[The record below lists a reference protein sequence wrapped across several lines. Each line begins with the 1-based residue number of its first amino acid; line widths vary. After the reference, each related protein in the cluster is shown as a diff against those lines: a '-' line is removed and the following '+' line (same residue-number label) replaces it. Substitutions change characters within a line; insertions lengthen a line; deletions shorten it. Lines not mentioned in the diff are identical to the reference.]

1 VSILKKLEDFLA
13 PVEVED
19 ELYADK
25 EEVVEE
31 EIERKVVGGSTL
43 EAVKPAPAVVAS
55 SSAAAPKQ
63 RPNLTLHTDNTR
75 VAEMKIRIFMPQR
88 FDDVREIADALKTK
102 NSAIVNYER
111 VELPEQQRICDFL
124 NGVCYIKDGFV
135 HRISNTMV
143 LYAPNGVEV
152 NEMKS
157 VAATL

>member
-1 VSILKKLEDFLA
+1 MSILKRLEDFLA

-19 ELYADK
+19 ELYGDK

-43 EAVKPAPAVVAS
+43 EAVKTAPAVVAS
-55 SSAAAPKQ
+55 SSAAVQK

-102 NSAIVNYER
+102 NSVIVNYER

>member
-1 VSILKKLEDFLA
+1 MSILKKLEDFLA

-19 ELYADK
+19 ELYMDK

-43 EAVKPAPAVVAS
+43 DAVKPAPAVVAS
-55 SSAAAPKQ
+55 SSAAAQK

>member
-1 VSILKKLEDFLA
+1 MSILKKLEDFLA

-19 ELYADK
+19 ELYGDK

-43 EAVKPAPAVVAS
+43 EAVKTAPAVVAS
-55 SSAAAPKQ
+55 SSAAAQK

-102 NSAIVNYER
+102 NSVIVNYER

>member
-1 VSILKKLEDFLA
+1 MSILKKLEDFFA

-19 ELYADK
+19 ELFVDE

-31 EIERKVVGGSTL
+31 QVERKVVGGSAAS
-43 EAVKPAPAVVAS
+43 AVKPAPAPV
-55 SSAAAPKQ
+55 K
-63 RPNLTLHTDNTR
+63 RPNLTLHTNNSHR
-75 VAEMKIRIFMPQR
+75 AAEMKIKIFMPQR
-88 FDDVREIADALKTK
+88 FDDVREVADALKAK

-124 NGVCYIKDGFV
+124 NGVCYVQDGFV

-143 LYAPNGVEV
+143 LYAPNGVEI